1 MGTVKI
7 TRPAAKAQTCLPSA
21 RDESSRPEHRFSRN
35 RLGVMA
41 LRADSIHVEHRIM
54 KPQRGYNSYRCN
66 GLDVTVPKLSP
77 KARSYEAIEGRS

>member
-1 MGTVKI
+1 MGTVKT
-7 TRPAAKAQTCLPSA
+7 TRPAAKVTEIA
-21 RDESSRPEHRFSRN
+21 RCESEAEQPEHRFSRN